1 MNVSLHQPLTLSSDG
16 TFPADG
22 SRVTAAGN
30 QQTALARLLYAVRQP
45 GGLAVLCGPGGTGVT
60 TVLGHLAADLE
71 QAERPVLR
79 LSGYDLGGTDLR
91 RRAESI
97 AGPAAMPPVMLM
109 DDGHAVA
116 EGQLT
121 TFVHQAFAVVPAA
134 AIVLAGRGR
143 LLTLLA
149 RERDLG
155 GRVMLR
161 SVLRAWTRAETE
173 AVVGRRLAAAGV
185 VGHEVSVPA
194 TIHAITAGIP
204 QAIRQLLET
213 VLLVAATQPEHRL
226 CRDDIERMHERLSL
240 AAA

>member
-1 MNVSLHQPLTLSSDG
+1 MNASLHQPPTLSSNG
-16 TFPADG
+16 TFPADAPP
-22 SRVTAAGN
+22 VAAAGN

-60 TVLGHLAADLE
+60 TVLGQLAAELK

-79 LSGYDLGGTDLR
+79 LSGYDLGEADLR
-91 RRAESI
+91 PWAEGI
-97 AGPAAMPPVMLM
+97 AGPAAMPPVVLM

-116 EGQLT
+116 DGQLT
-121 TFVHQAFAVVPAA
+121 AFVRQAFASIPAA

-161 SVLRAWTRAETE
+161 SVLRAWTCAETE
-173 AVVGRRLAAAGV
+173 AVVGRRLEAAGV
-185 VGHEVSVPA
+185 VGHEASVPA

-226 CRDDIERMHERLSL
+226 RCDDIERMHERLSL